1 MYKRQE
7 LISCDE
13 EHPELRYIGTLDT
26 GYYLLVTGTRLAD
39 GGVLARISSF
49 VLPAQKDEF
58 KPVATK
64 VPYHLRESGEK
75 VAVIGNFNSESLFA
89 PGEGIGEKVIS
100 LSKQSILQT
109 CGRGYFVVAVLG
121 VGQEPTNHA
130 LRDIAALGNDFE
142 QWGRKMVFL
151 FPSEEQYK
159 KFNADEFKGL
169 PSTIT
174 YGIDIDDSIRKEIVQ
189 AMNLNNSIL
198 PVFIIADTFN
208 RVVFVSQGYT
218 IGLGEQLMKVVHGL

>member
-1 MYKRQE
+1 M
-7 LISCDE
+7 ISCDE

-89 PGEGIGEKVIS
+89 PVEGIGEKVIS

-169 PSTIT
+169 PSIIT
-174 YGIDIDDSIRKEIVQ
+174 YGIDVDDSIRKEIVQ